1 MISNCFLISV
11 PYKQLSW
18 PVCLLVFLIS
28 LVNIIRRDFCSDAA
42 SWLEEDTKVLSN
54 LWCDC
59 YVLQQGN
66 GFGRSSQICAGI
78 KPCWGEEYQWG
89 SNGQPFS
96 AGSLLKT
103 RINLAAVH
111 EVMEVVWDFQD
122 VPFLKGKKCQQQVE
136 NAPSLLLVP
145 IIWVALIF
153 SHVLILLSTW
163 FLWSRRPVI
172 TC

>member
-1 MISNCFLISV
+1 MLWSWICIPSWGWGEIWTLLFFLYSFFNLLSMWAHFTDLPCVAEATCCFMISNCSLILV

-59 YVLQQGN
+59 HVLQQGN
-66 GFGRSSQICAGI
+66 GFGRNSQICASI
-78 KPCWGEEYQWG
+78 KPCWGDEYQWG

-96 AGSLLKT
+96 AGSLLK
-103 RINLAAVH
+103 
-111 EVMEVVWDFQD
+111 DKD
-122 VPFLKGKKCQQQVE
+122 
-136 NAPSLLLVP
+136 
-145 IIWVALIF
+145 
-153 SHVLILLSTW
+153 
-163 FLWSRRPVI
+163 
-172 TC
+172 